1 MKFVQVGP
9 VYPYRGG
16 IAHFAGC
23 LHKQLIEDGHDS
35 VVITFQR
42 QYPEL
47 IFPGKGQTED
57 NDYFKDIKA
66 ERVLT
71 PYDPT
76 TYHKTYKAIVKHKPD
91 YVIFQFF
98 LPYFV
103 PSYSYLLKRLRRKG
117 IKTIVV
123 THNIDFHEKWPFAN
137 FLTRQLLIK
146 ADYILTLSN
155 SVFVDAIK
163 NFSHWRRYK
172 KSNPV
177 QESKA
182 KNCDQ
187 IIYHLDKRDIKI
199 ISSFHPLYEFHNR
212 NAYSTDKAKEILNLK
227 GKDVILFF
235 GYIKP
240 YKGVE
245 MLIKSLPHIKKKL
258 PNAVLLIVGEIYGDD
273 QQYHSLIENS
283 EFKEDIVLMDEY
295 VSDNLVELYF
305 KAGDTLALPY
315 IQATQSGVV
324 QIAYVMN
331 IGVVVTPVG
340 GLPEMVIDGKTGMV
354 TSSVDEA
361 DFAEGIIKYFELD
374 KQQVKDDIAEY
385 RANLSWK
392 KFVSDMIEA
401 L

>member
-1 MKFVQVGP
+1 
-9 VYPYRGG
+9 
-16 IAHFAGC
+16 
-23 LHKQLIEDGHDS
+23 
-35 VVITFQR
+35 
-42 QYPEL
+42 
-47 IFPGKGQTED
+47 
-57 NDYFKDIKA
+57 
-66 ERVLT
+66 
-71 PYDPT
+71 
-76 TYHKTYKAIVKHKPD
+76 
-91 YVIFQFF
+91 
-98 LPYFV
+98 
-103 PSYSYLLKRLRRKG
+103 
-117 IKTIVV
+117 
-123 THNIDFHEKWPFAN
+123 
-137 FLTRQLLIK
+137 
-146 ADYILTLSN
+146 
-155 SVFVDAIK
+155 
-163 NFSHWRRYK
+163 
-172 KSNPV
+172 V

-182 KNCDQ
+182 KNCDR